1 MPAVQPIPT
10 IDEIIEKVK
19 EYNPSS
25 DSDMLRRAYQLA
37 LQAHGDQKRD
47 SGEPYIMHPLAVAA
61 ILADLEL
68 DDATIAAGLLHDVAE
83 DTSVTLADIA
93 TEFGAEMAKL
103 VDGVTKLSKL
113 EYRSRQ
119 EAQAENLRKML
130 LAMSQD
136 IRVILIKLADRLHNM
151 RTLSSHHSDLRKKEI
166 AEETME
172 IFAPLAHRLGIS
184 KIKWELEDLALRY
197 LEPDKYNSLV
207 EKISMKRVE
216 REAYINELST
226 LLAEKLKA
234 VGIEAD
240 ISGRPKNFY
249 SIYNKMKKQK
259 KELNEIYDINAMRII
274 VDNVKDCYGALGV
287 VHTLWK
293 PIPGRFKDYI
303 AMPKANMYQSIHTTV
318 IGPNGDP
325 FEVQIR
331 TWEMHRISEYGIA
344 AHWRYKEGKSAD
356 ADFDNKLAWLRQM
369 LEFQTDMKDA
379 GEFMDSVKV
388 DLFVD
393 SVFVFSPRG
402 DVYELPT
409 GATPID
415 FAYRVHTQ
423 VGHQCVGAKV
433 NQRIVTL
440 DYTLQNGDIVE
451 ILTAKGTGPS
461 RDWLKIAKTSHA
473 KNKIRQWFRR
483 EKRDD
488 SLIQRGREILE
499 KEGKR
504 QNIDMT
510 ALMHSD
516 YWDGVVKRTGY
527 FSTED
532 FLVAVAEGALTP
544 AGVLSKVKEDSN
556 LRREFSRE
564 QEATEE
570 KPLALKAFD
579 EKVHDDKGIYVKG
592 DPDVLVRIAHCC
604 NPLPG
609 DEIIGYI
616 TRGQG
621 VSIHRA
627 SCPNIAYYHK
637 TEPDRLVEASWG
649 NSRGVFQGEIQV
661 IAFDRP
667 RLVMDITM
675 AISELKTTIN
685 GVNMRVGK
693 DKISTMDLKLEINS
707 IEQLD
712 YLIHK
717 VSRLPDVIEVKRLTN
732 EKRLPAE
739 KKRHGG

>member
-1 MPAVQPIPT
+1 MPSVIPEPT
-10 IDEIIEKVK
+10 IEEIIAKVK
-19 EYNPSS
+19 KYNNAS
-25 DSDMLRRAYQLA
+25 DEGMLHRAYLLA
-37 LQAHGDQKRD
+37 CKAHEGQKRD
-47 SGEPYIMHPLAVAA
+47 SGEPYIMHPLAVAN

-83 DTSVTLADIA
+83 DTPVTLEDIA
-93 TEFGAEMAKL
+93 REFGADMARL

-136 IRVILIKLADRLHNM
+136 IRVILIKLSDRLHNM
-151 RTLSSHHSDLRKKEI
+151 RTLSSHHSDMRKKEI

-197 LEPDKYNSLV
+197 LEPEKYSSLV

-216 REAYINELST
+216 REEYINSLST
-226 LLAEKLKA
+226 LLSEKLRA
-234 VGIEAD
+234 VGISAD

-259 KELNEIYDINAMRII
+259 KEINEIFDINAMRII
-274 VDNVKDCYGALGV
+274 VDTVKDCYGALGV

-369 LEFQTDMKDA
+369 LEFQNEMKDA

-393 SVFVFSPRG
+393 SVFVFSPKG

-440 DYTLQNGDIVE
+440 DYALHNGDIVE

-461 RDWLKIAKTSHA
+461 WDWLKLAKTSHA

-483 EKRDD
+483 EKRDE
-488 SLIQRGREILE
+488 SVIERGREILE
-499 KEGKR
+499 REGKKY
-504 QNIDMT
+504 NLDMV
-510 ALMHSD
+510 AFMRSSHLEEI
-516 YWDGVVKRTGY
+516 VKRTGY
-527 FSTED
+527 FSSDD

-544 AGVLSKVKEDSN
+544 AGIISKIREDVAW
-556 LRREFSRE
+556 RREFVRDS
-564 QEATEE
+564 AADSE
-570 KPLALKAFD
+570 KTPEIKRFED
-579 EKVHDDKGIYVKG
+579 ERHSDKGIYIKG
-592 DPDVLVRIAHCC
+592 EPDVMVRIAHCC

-609 DEIIGYI
+609 DAIIGYI

-621 VSIHRA
+621 VSIHRMN
-627 SCPNIAYYHK
+627 CPNVAYYEK
-637 TEPDRLVEASWG
+637 TEPNRLVEADWG
-649 NSRGVFQGEIQV
+649 TSKGIFQGEIQV
-661 IAFDRP
+661 TAFDRP

-675 AISELKTTIN
+675 AINELKTTIN
-685 GVNMRVGK
+685 GVHMKIGK
-693 DKISTMDLKLEINS
+693 DKIAVMDLKLEINS

-717 VSRLPDVIEVKRLTN
+717 VSRLPDVIDVKRLVY
-732 EKRLPAE
+732 ERKS
-739 KKRHGG
+739 

>member
-433 NQRIVTL
+433 NHRIVPL

-451 ILTAKGTGPS
+451 ILTAKGSSPS
-461 RDWLKIAKTSHA
+461 RDWLKIVKTSQA
-473 KNKIRQWFRR
+473 KNKIGNG
-483 EKRDD
+483 
-488 SLIQRGREILE
+488 SA
-499 KEGKR
+499 GK
-504 QNIDMT
+504 NEM
-510 ALMHSD
+510 
-516 YWDGVVKRTGY
+516 
-527 FSTED
+527 
-532 FLVAVAEGALTP
+532 
-544 AGVLSKVKEDSN
+544 
-556 LRREFSRE
+556 
-564 QEATEE
+564 
-570 KPLALKAFD
+570 
-579 EKVHDDKGIYVKG
+579 
-592 DPDVLVRIAHCC
+592 IA
-604 NPLPG
+604 
-609 DEIIGYI
+609 
-616 TRGQG
+616 
-621 VSIHRA
+621 
-627 SCPNIAYYHK
+627 
-637 TEPDRLVEASWG
+637 
-649 NSRGVFQGEIQV
+649 
-661 IAFDRP
+661 
-667 RLVMDITM
+667 
-675 AISELKTTIN
+675 
-685 GVNMRVGK
+685 
-693 DKISTMDLKLEINS
+693 
-707 IEQLD
+707 
-712 YLIHK
+712 
-717 VSRLPDVIEVKRLTN
+717 
-732 EKRLPAE
+732 
-739 KKRHGG
+739 